1 MPDQQTPPQTNPR
14 LRLLDFQPVQQYGES
29 MWLLRDPWQ
38 LGERQLLFPA
48 ALAQMLPLCDGT
60 RGPRQI
66 QSALSE
72 HLGVPVPF
80 DIISEALAQ
89 LDAAYLLQNSRY
101 ERRRQELLA
110 VYRAQPYRPPAL
122 AGLSYPSAPA
132 ELAALLRGYG
142 DGDSAAVDEWQG
154 HGIVSPHIDY
164 PRGGP
169 VYAQV
174 WRRAAPAVLA
184 ADLVLIFGTD
194 HYGGPASIT
203 LTPLPYATPFGVL
216 PTDGELIDRLA
227 EALGPEAAYAE
238 ELNHRQEHS
247 VELSAVWLHHIFREA
262 GVAPCPVVPILIG
275 SFHHFVTSGNH
286 PSDEPRFNRFL
297 ETLRHETAGRR
308 VLAVGSV
315 DLAHVGPAFGD
326 IFGMDAERRAALHV
340 ADEALME
347 AVMAGDAADFYS
359 QIASVE
365 DRNRICGFSPL
376 YLMLSLLGPTT
387 GRRVAYQ
394 HCPADASDTSL
405 VSICGLLLD

>member
-1 MPDQQTPPQTNPR
+1 
-14 LRLLDFQPVQQYGES
+14 LLDFQPVQQYGES

-122 AGLSYPSAPA
+122 AGLSYPAAPA

-174 WRRAAPAVLA
+174 WRRAAPAVLVVECPPGA
-184 ADLVLIFGTD
+184 TLFVDAVQVKQTGARRRLVT
-194 HYGGPASIT
+194 P
-203 LTPLPYATPFGVL
+203 PLP
-216 PTDGELIDRLA
+216 
-227 EALGPEAAYAE
+227 GPLRCSAA
-238 ELNHRQEHS
+238 
-247 VELSAVWLHHIFREA
+247 
-262 GVAPCPVVPILIG
+262 
-275 SFHHFVTSGNH
+275 
-286 PSDEPRFNRFL
+286 PRTTRS
-297 ETLRHETAGRR
+297 RCRCRPGRN
-308 VLAVGSV
+308 
-315 DLAHVGPAFGD
+315 P
-326 IFGMDAERRAALHV
+326 
-340 ADEALME
+340 
-347 AVMAGDAADFYS
+347 
-359 QIASVE
+359 
-365 DRNRICGFSPL
+365 P
-376 YLMLSLLGPTT
+376 P
-387 GRRVAYQ
+387 GR
-394 HCPADASDTSL
+394 S
-405 VSICGLLLD
+405 